1 MEIFNIQF
9 NTALGYT
16 LIHSIWQATIIAI
29 LMTLTLFF
37 IKKESAKTR
46 YLVSITSLFVQFGL
60 SVFTF
65 FYLFK
70 PLENKEFVFSYVPA
84 NINLDNIVLTNAEL
98 SWLDLFYNFV
108 SENLQWIIYTW
119 AIGMFFFLIRI
130 LIGLNFTKNLYKS
143 SRKIEQGWIN
153 NMLQNLKEK
162 AFYYSWID
170 IRETIKINSP
180 SVSGWLKPCI
190 YFPVGL
196 INQISPSEAE
206 AILAHELAH
215 ILRNDYIINIFQS
228 VIEAFFYFHPAIWWI
243 SANIRNERE
252 NASDDLAIQII
263 GDKIKYAKSLVYLQ
277 EWENTS
283 QYNLTM
289 NLANKNTPLFT
300 RIKRILNKPENRQEM
315 KNKIFASLILLSS
328 IIWISASDTYNASND
343 EQIIENV
350 DAYENEFIISTLDT
364 IPPKTNESKSTIIE
378 LKNGKIQSLE
388 INGEKIPES
397 EFDQHQNL
405 IQELKINDDIHWN
418 DHSMKGFPRHE
429 NMEILRLHEME
440 GLDRMLSELD
450 IVKREMP
457 AKMEKMYRDM
467 DQYRAQSHT
476 WNNDNFNFKMDTLKV
491 NLDSLKLKMKDFYF
505 DFDFPEMA
513 NDVKIYLDSFN
524 FPKMAFDVQ
533 NYLDSIDFK
542 KYGNE
547 FRIAMDSMH
556 FENLYKD
563 LDSLRMPKFDHFFF
577 NYNNNLESKFIKE
590 LKKDD
595 LYIDGS
601 NNIELKIDQL
611 KINGKVQ
618 SSNLLER
625 YKNIYE
631 ETTGTKLLKG
641 SSLNIEIEENID
653 QNQYNYKKI

>member
-418 DHSMKGFPRHE
+418 DHSMNGFPRHE

>member
-350 DAYENEFIISTLDT
+350 DAFENEFIISTLDT

>member
-1 MEIFNIQF
+1 
-9 NTALGYT
+9 
-16 LIHSIWQATIIAI
+16 
-29 LMTLTLFF
+29 
-37 IKKESAKTR
+37 
-46 YLVSITSLFVQFGL
+46 
-60 SVFTF
+60 
-65 FYLFK
+65 
-70 PLENKEFVFSYVPA
+70 
-84 NINLDNIVLTNAEL
+84 
-98 SWLDLFYNFV
+98 
-108 SENLQWIIYTW
+108 
-119 AIGMFFFLIRI
+119 
-130 LIGLNFTKNLYKS
+130 
-143 SRKIEQGWIN
+143 
-153 NMLQNLKEK
+153 
-162 AFYYSWID
+162 
-170 IRETIKINSP
+170 
-180 SVSGWLKPCI
+180 
-190 YFPVGL
+190 
-196 INQISPSEAE
+196 
-206 AILAHELAH
+206 
-215 ILRNDYIINIFQS
+215 
-228 VIEAFFYFHPAIWWI
+228 
-243 SANIRNERE
+243 
-252 NASDDLAIQII
+252 
-263 GDKIKYAKSLVYLQ
+263 
-277 EWENTS
+277 
-283 QYNLTM
+283 
-289 NLANKNTPLFT
+289 
-300 RIKRILNKPENRQEM
+300 
-315 KNKIFASLILLSS
+315 
-328 IIWISASDTYNASND
+328 
-343 EQIIENV
+343 
-350 DAYENEFIISTLDT
+350 
-364 IPPKTNESKSTIIE
+364 
-378 LKNGKIQSLE
+378 
-388 INGEKIPES
+388 
-397 EFDQHQNL
+397 
-405 IQELKINDDIHWN
+405 
-418 DHSMKGFPRHE
+418 
-429 NMEILRLHEME
+429 
-440 GLDRMLSELD
+440 
-450 IVKREMP
+450 
-457 AKMEKMYRDM
+457 M